1 MTEES
6 VIPIMKARQCVQMA
20 IGRVE
25 VSEVLQLSS
34 AVEKL
39 LAARKEM
46 DEAVAHYWLRRWAAS
61 EGETK

>member
-6 VIPIMKARQCVQMA
+6 VIPILKAWQGVRIA

-25 VSEVLQLSS
+25 VSEALHLSS

-39 LAARKEM
+39 LAAQKEM
-46 DEAVAHYWLRRWAAS
+46 DEAVAHYGLRRWAAS